1 MAYKWAIGIDGALHE
16 SEIEVRADNAS
27 SQGVPYPKEWKNRL
41 GMRAG
46 VPAVDEFAAT
56 AVKRARVELALGE
69 DVKLDCRHA
78 SLRMRCV

>member
-1 MAYKWAIGIDGALHE
+1 MNETYDTEL
-16 SEIEVRADNAS
+16 RCDNALR
-27 SQGVPYPKEWKNRL
+27 QGVPYPKEWKSML

-69 DVKLDCRHA
+69 DVKLDCRPA
-78 SLRMRCV
+78 SLRNNCV